1 MVRGRKEEPAGST
14 RTSSSEDISDVRR
27 IDAAPWR
34 IHTVERLSH
43 GALAASFQLEIA
55 EIVTI
60 RCALFAPTGQA
71 PFVSP
76 TKVRNGFGRFEGVA
90 TLEPQFAEDV
100 LGAVVARL
108 DADEQ
113 RAL

>member
-1 MVRGRKEEPAGST
+1 MRGQKEEPAGAT
-14 RTSSSEDISDVRR
+14 GRAQREDIQAVRR
-27 IDAAPWR
+27 TEAATWR
-34 IHTVERLSH
+34 IHSVERLSY